1 MKLLMKA
8 KSADMFG
15 QNINLKF
22 GKKGDT
28 FNTPYG
34 IIVSIMIFIIVG
46 LYSGIR
52 SKILAK

>member
-8 KSADMFG
+8 KSVDMFG

-34 IIVSIMIFIIVG
+34 IIVSIIIFIIVG

-52 SKILAK
+52 SNILAK

>member
-1 MKLLMKA
+1 MKHIIKA
-8 KSADMFG
+8 KSMDMFG
-15 QNINLKF
+15 QKINLNF
-22 GKKGDT
+22 KKIGDT

-52 SKILAK
+52 LEVLVK